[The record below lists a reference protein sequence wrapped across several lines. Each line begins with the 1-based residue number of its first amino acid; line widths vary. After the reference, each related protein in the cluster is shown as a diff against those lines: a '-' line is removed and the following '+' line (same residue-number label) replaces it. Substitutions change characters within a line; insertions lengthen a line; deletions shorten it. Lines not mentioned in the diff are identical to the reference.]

1 MKVLKSNKFKVSAA
15 VVVLVLGVSIGG
27 TIAWLHESTDTVRN
41 SGDPGLVNVTID
53 ENFEPGDVR
62 NKTVVKQVRIKN
74 SRQDS
79 KGNGNLNVVPAY
91 IRVQLVPTWVKDAD
105 NETTGKKEQVVLP
118 VDAASLIDYQLNLR
132 SNSKNEPSKS
142 NDVDGDWVQGDD
154 GYYYFTKPVDP
165 DKYTDYLLETVSG
178 KSGVTFPQDGYLELN
193 VLVDAIQ
200 ATNTKAANDAWG
212 NPTTDQGKTNIY

>member
-27 TIAWLHESTDTVRN
+27 TIAWLRKSTDTVRN
-41 SGDPGLVNVTID
+41 SFDPGVVNVTID

-79 KGNGNLNVVPAY
+79 KGNVNLNVVPAY

-118 VDAASLIDYQLNLR
+118 VDAASLIDYQLNLK

-154 GYYYFTKPVDP
+154 GYYYFTKPVDQ

>member
-1 MKVLKSNKFKVSAA
+1 MAPRRLLLRLQKQYNDIVKRLDEACKNGKITGYQESTILELSGIILDAIAAKFENIRKRMKVLKSNKFKVSAA

-27 TIAWLHESTDTVRN
+27 TIAWLHKSTDTVRN
-41 SGDPGLVNVTID
+41 SFDPGLVNVTID

-118 VDAASLIDYQLNLR
+118 VDAASLIDYHR
-132 SNSKNEPSKS
+132 CEA
-142 NDVDGDWVQGDD
+142 
-154 GYYYFTKPVDP
+154 
-165 DKYTDYLLETVSG
+165 E
-178 KSGVTFPQDGYLELN
+178 
-193 VLVDAIQ
+193 
-200 ATNTKAANDAWG
+200 
-212 NPTTDQGKTNIY
+212 

>member
-1 MKVLKSNKFKVSAA
+1 M
-15 VVVLVLGVSIGG
+15 
-27 TIAWLHESTDTVRN
+27 
-41 SGDPGLVNVTID
+41 
-53 ENFEPGDVR
+53 R

-105 NETTGKKEQVVLP
+105 NETTEKKEQVVLP
-118 VDAASLIDYQLNLR
+118 VDAASLIDYQLNLK